1 MSGQLQDDM
10 SNIPLADD
18 DPQGL
23 LHDIFISI
31 SWNSITPINI
41 RVDHLHIT

>member
-1 MSGQLQDDM
+1 MDSLCKPLSKDE

-23 LHDIFISI
+23 YFEAFVL
-31 SWNSITPINI
+31 
-41 RVDHLHIT
+41 